1 MAQKHRKIKNAGKNN
16 STCSLSKI
24 CGIFLEPGK
33 ATSGNWDLK
42 KVFKFYFAAATLG
55 FLLFLLFGFL
65 AYNSGTFFRS
75 NIIPLF
81 NYFAITGTN
90 VYAAILVSGL
100 ALFFIFIP
108 IGAIIDAW
116 LYQIFGKYLLRAW
129 NGSYNKTLVAVLF
142 SMFPMVL
149 GYWILFV
156 PGIRFLGFA
165 VIAIWELVILIIAL
179 ASQHDISRVNAIVT
193 LFTTLAFLV
202 LIALLLISGIAAGV
216 LHTLRY
222 YPV

>member
-1 MAQKHRKIKNAGKNN
+1 MAQKHKKIKNAGKNN
-16 STCSLSKI
+16 NTCSLSKI